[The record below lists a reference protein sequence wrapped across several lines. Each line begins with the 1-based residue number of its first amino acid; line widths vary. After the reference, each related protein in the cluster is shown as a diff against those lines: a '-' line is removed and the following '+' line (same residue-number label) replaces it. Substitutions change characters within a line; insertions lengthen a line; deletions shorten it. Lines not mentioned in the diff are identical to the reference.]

1 MLVSTRPAITLR
13 EAVLQQVRAE
23 IIAGRAGPGTL
34 YTVPGLATQMGVST
48 TPVREALLELSRAGL
63 VRALRNRGFLVEGAT
78 IQDLEN
84 LFAVRVMLERLAL
97 ETVARRRLTDPAPL
111 TLIADEVA
119 SAVERHDVNAY
130 IETDRR
136 FHETLV
142 ARAGNPRLTRLVM
155 AQRDDMR
162 LYGIDSKE
170 GRQRQIDSV
179 DEHYRMIQYALEG
192 EVEQIGELITRHIM
206 EWMPLF
212 AAALAAQGSPQ
223 PTGSDETHS

>member
-1 MLVSTRPAITLR
+1 MLAAASPAITLR

-34 YTVPGLATQMGVST
+34 YTVPGLAAQMGVST

-78 IQDLEN
+78 RQDLEN

-111 TLIADEVA
+111 TVIAGEVA

-179 DEHYRMIQYALEG
+179 AEHYQMIHHALEG